1 MTAPL
6 VAVMDPASEK
16 AVIAVQSVIVI
27 VALVGNSLV
36 CAVIL
41 KNRGM
46 RYVKFMMRTE
56 PNFNAPRRRTRVISK
71 ETRGRVDLAG
81 QVTDVRSRYILFRS
95 L

>member
-6 VAVMDPASEK
+6 LAVYMDPVSEK
-16 AVIAVQSVIVI
+16 AVIAVQSVIVV

-46 RYVKFMMRTE
+46 RYVKLYD
-56 PNFNAPRRRTRVISK
+56 AYRVK
-71 ETRGRVDLAG
+71 
-81 QVTDVRSRYILFRS
+81 F
-95 L
+95 